1 MIRLLIPIWDYSGPM
16 AELHVRNLPPELHER
31 LREQALDEGRSMSS
45 EAIVL
50 LRQALTNSDDR
61 PARQRSAIDRLR
73 ELQRNHRLPAD
84 APLAEELVRED
95 RDAVG

>member
-1 MIRLLIPIWDYSGPM
+1 MIRLLVPIWDYRGLM
-16 AELHVRNLPPELHER
+16 AGLHVRNLPPELRER

-73 ELQRNHRLPAD
+73 EHQRNHRLPAD